1 MPEGLT
7 LSGILDNSSY
17 RRFMGRAEACTIN
30 VPPNIRSG
38 TFKFKRKGK
47 GEYLIPSSSPL
58 NFSSTDESVKEEIW
72 ARLTKSNFDFDQLDR
87 SFPYD
92 LIFEIKRSYYALL
105 FWEKTPGQKRYTS
118 VEILRSSLMLGPSYA
133 ERLSDEWDYGI
144 RRYFRVPGISTEYVD
159 WSPIQHY
166 NELPP
171 IAYLIRWEE
180 FPDDIEYMKIPL
192 KPFNKDLMQELRE
205 EIMNSLPDCL
215 ELPTDIEVLAQVKT
229 STTLDLDKM
238 KSIPFYQGRL
248 TPLGRE
254 FSRIFKGK
262 RSIIPVGPANTRD
275 AVVTTIDT
283 YNSVKW
289 CDLVMTRL
297 LDEEPE
303 SLVSNSP
310 QVFLSRLKKMT
321 EIPRRGQMFWLRDIK
336 KCGLTFPRELFHLI
350 QECLSEKYPDK
361 NFSRFDIFRYYSIW
375 DENGKPV
382 KTVRGY
388 CLGMANNLVTYLQ
401 CMFSK
406 MLLKRLP
413 PQIEVEALYGNDDSC
428 LKVWT
433 EDGVLSNIDA
443 MMIQCEDF
451 DILNQLNVITNDKKS
466 FWSWY
471 PILFEEYGHQDFKIK
486 HSRIACALSSAML
499 APDIKYAKFLT
510 SSISLALWDNGD
522 WIESPLRELISKWGY
537 EYYPE
542 EINYDYLLGGWLSI
556 RNVGLNPMLR
566 MIETCPDRLLQPMW
580 IAMNQMNAFSKE
592 VIRPVLKGTV
602 TQNYSVTGQLL
613 NITYVD
619 TDLYDEPALPLEMI
633 YLDKKGYKDFYESI
647 YRFNRNPY
655 HEMSRRLIRMSS
667 RTIGKAVDKHV
678 LTEYALRNFN
688 KLAIPK
694 QLVTCENQLFEIHK
708 SKNLDCH
715 TLLRNS
721 LSRYLQYLKEKH
733 LLMFPGL
740 DITGSGE
747 YPYVVNYDATPY
759 TERIYGITTLD
770 GEIPEGI
777 YQFSTNPWLPLYE
790 YYQEYNCI
798 PTSLIRVVGDKEH
811 LPIWF
816 MNKQYRNSREVTL
829 AYEFIDYGELMVND
843 LIDILRE
850 GEQTENQE
858 EPKRFV
864 PNLCFMCDQGYS
876 AWDAQ
881 DDVFCMHESSCTLCI
896 LGDQLWRTRKRST
909 LASSIKR
916 RQEDASCIP
925 MLKSRIRYLI
935 NTFYPCIQDSI
946 PRFIQEMEDSDD
958 VFYAGLDE
966 DDALFDMFGE

>member
-406 MLLKRLP
+406 MLLKP
-413 PQIEVEALYGNDDSC
+413 S
-428 LKVWT
+428 
-433 EDGVLSNIDA
+433 
-443 MMIQCEDF
+443 
-451 DILNQLNVITNDKKS
+451 
-466 FWSWY
+466 
-471 PILFEEYGHQDFKIK
+471 
-486 HSRIACALSSAML
+486 
-499 APDIKYAKFLT
+499 
-510 SSISLALWDNGD
+510 
-522 WIESPLRELISKWGY
+522 
-537 EYYPE
+537 
-542 EINYDYLLGGWLSI
+542 
-556 RNVGLNPMLR
+556 
-566 MIETCPDRLLQPMW
+566 
-580 IAMNQMNAFSKE
+580 
-592 VIRPVLKGTV
+592 
-602 TQNYSVTGQLL
+602 
-613 NITYVD
+613 
-619 TDLYDEPALPLEMI
+619 
-633 YLDKKGYKDFYESI
+633 
-647 YRFNRNPY
+647 
-655 HEMSRRLIRMSS
+655 
-667 RTIGKAVDKHV
+667 
-678 LTEYALRNFN
+678 
-688 KLAIPK
+688 
-694 QLVTCENQLFEIHK
+694 
-708 SKNLDCH
+708 
-715 TLLRNS
+715 
-721 LSRYLQYLKEKH
+721 
-733 LLMFPGL
+733 
-740 DITGSGE
+740 
-747 YPYVVNYDATPY
+747 TP
-759 TERIYGITTLD
+759 
-770 GEIPEGI
+770 
-777 YQFSTNPWLPLYE
+777 N
-790 YYQEYNCI
+790 
-798 PTSLIRVVGDKEH
+798 
-811 LPIWF
+811 
-816 MNKQYRNSREVTL
+816 
-829 AYEFIDYGELMVND
+829 
-843 LIDILRE
+843 
-850 GEQTENQE
+850 
-858 EPKRFV
+858 
-864 PNLCFMCDQGYS
+864 
-876 AWDAQ
+876 
-881 DDVFCMHESSCTLCI
+881 
-896 LGDQLWRTRKRST
+896 
-909 LASSIKR
+909 
-916 RQEDASCIP
+916 
-925 MLKSRIRYLI
+925 
-935 NTFYPCIQDSI
+935 
-946 PRFIQEMEDSDD
+946 
-958 VFYAGLDE
+958 
-966 DDALFDMFGE
+966 